1 MTKSTF
7 QHLRFPFS
15 ALLAPV
21 FFFAVSQSVSETG
34 ASNWIAILTS
44 FLVLH
49 FLIYPASNGYNS
61 FYDRDEEAIGGLER
75 PPPVANDLLYW
86 SWGLEIL
93 GLIMATLLMW
103 QFALMLLVYGVFS
116 KLYSHP
122 RVRLKARPVLSWM
135 VVVFFQGAWVYFATA
150 LLIDPSF
157 TFQRHIFPAVVS
169 SLLLAGAYP
178 LTQVFQHREDERR
191 GDKTLSRLL
200 GVKGTFLFSACCFS
214 VAGLS
219 LISYFLHRDLMHLVF
234 AASVLLA
241 PATGFFCY
249 WFVRVG
255 RDPSQASFKNT
266 MRMSMLWATGSIL
279 LFIFAWSK
287 PAAALEAQLFSLQ
300 GASDEVVFRFYS
312 NDISQDGKIVR
323 ETRFENTSGE
333 VVAREKV
340 TFQGWV
346 ASDYEL
352 DHAQQKLV
360 VKIRK
365 AGERF
370 QAEIRKD
377 GKVRTDSASASAE
390 TILPPMILD
399 RIQSDLE
406 KLKKGERLKFKV
418 LIPDLMQTITFE
430 AKMEKGESTSSTAP
444 LVIRLN
450 PSNWLIS
457 LLAPPP
463 LYFHFDSSS
472 KVPLEARGQTLLLD
486 KNAKP
491 FFARTV
497 FKN

>member
-21 FFFAVSQSVSETG
+21 FFFAVSQSVSESG
-34 ASNWIAILTS
+34 SSNWMAILTS
-44 FLVLH
+44 FFVLH
-49 FLIYPASNGYNS
+49 LLIYPSSNGYNS

-75 PPPVANDLLYW
+75 PPPVAKDLLYW

-93 GLIMATLLMW
+93 GLLLATLLMW

-122 RVRLKARPVLSWM
+122 RVRLKAQPILSWM
-135 VVVFFQGAWVYFATA
+135 VVVFFQGAWIYLATA
-150 LLIDPSF
+150 ILIDPIF
-157 TFQRHIFPAVVS
+157 TLQRHIFPAVVS

-200 GVKGTFLFSACCFS
+200 GVRGTFLFSACCFS

-219 LISYFLHRDLMHLVF
+219 LISYFVHRDLAHLVF
-234 AASVLLA
+234 PALILLA
-241 PATGFFCY
+241 PALGFFFY
-249 WFVRVG
+249 WFARVSC
-255 RDPSQASFKNT
+255 DPSEASFKNT
-266 MRMSMLWATGSIL
+266 MRMSMLWATGAII
-279 LFIFAWSK
+279 LFIFAWSR

-300 GASDEVVFRFYS
+300 GASDQVVFRFYS
-312 NDISQDGKIVR
+312 NDVFQDGKTVR

-340 TFQGWV
+340 TFQGWA

-352 DHAQQKLV
+352 DHVQQKLI
-360 VKIRK
+360 VKIQR

-370 QAEIRKD
+370 QAEIIKD
-377 GKVRTDSASASAE
+377 GKVRSDSASASAD

-406 KLKKGERLKFKV
+406 RLAKGERLKFKV

-430 AKMEKGESTSSTAP
+430 AKLEKGLSTSSSAP
-444 LVIRLN
+444 RVIRLN

-457 LLAPPP
+457 ILAPPP
-463 LYFHFDSSS
+463 LFFHFDSSS
-472 KVPLEARGQTLLLD
+472 KAPLEARGQTLLLE
-486 KNAKP
+486 KNGKP

-497 FKN
+497 FLK